1 MKIRNIALCGL
12 SSALM
17 ALCAW
22 ISVPIFDIAF
32 TMQSFAVFFALFVL
46 GGKWGSAAIL
56 VYLCL
61 GIAGLPVFS
70 NFQGGLGALLGVTG
84 GFLWGFLLCGLCY
97 WLLSS
102 IFGKKW
108 NILWAAVSMLLCY
121 GCGCIWFYAVYG
133 DGSALGLGAVILK
146 CVVPYLLPDALKIYL
161 SWQLSRRLKRYII

>member
-84 GFLWGFLLCGLCY
+84 GFLWGFLLCDLCY

-102 IFGKKW
+102 LFGKKW
-108 NILWAAVSMLLCY
+108 NILWAAISLLLCY

-133 DGSALGLGAVILK
+133 DGSALGLGAVIFK
-146 CVVPYLLPDALKIYL
+146 CVVPYLLPDTLKIYL
-161 SWQLSRRLKRYII
+161 SWQLSRKLMRYIL